1 MTNRIVIF
9 LAFTAVFLASCARN
23 PVTGKKEVMLM
34 SEGQELALGKESDP
48 AIIAQFGLYDNP
60 TLQAF
65 INEKGKQMA
74 AISHRPNLNYEFK
87 ILDSPVVNA
96 FAVPGGYV
104 YFTRG
109 IMGHFNNEA
118 EFAGVLGHEIGHIA
132 AKHSAKQYTKQMIT
146 QVLFIGGLIVS
157 EKFRNFADVA
167 QQGLGLLFLKF
178 SRDNETESDKLGVN
192 YSTKVGYDA
201 KEMAGFFN
209 TLQKLSDGA
218 GSIPTFLSTHPDPG
232 DRHNKVLQLAVNEQ
246 KTVDPATLKVN
257 RNNYLRMIDG
267 IIYGEDPRQGYVEN
281 NVFYHPELK
290 FQFAVPASWQTV
302 NSPSQVQMAPQDGK
316 AMMVMSLAEGSDL
329 ATARNKVIQDN
340 QLTVLESTNTTVNGL
355 QAIAMMSDI
364 VQQAQQGQQQAEP
377 LRVLTYLIQYNNL
390 IYKFHGLSTKAD
402 FNNYFSSFQ
411 SSMRSFK
418 SLTDQSKIDKKPTLI
433 KIVEN
438 KNSMPLQQILSQYNM
453 PSARYKE
460 LALINGMELNTVV
473 ESGTLVKVFGGQY

>member
-390 IYKFHGLSTKAD
+390 KYKFHGLSTKAD

-411 SSMRSFK
+411 SSMRSFR

-438 KNSMPLQQILSQYNM
+438 KTSMPLQQILSQYNM

>member
-1 MTNRIVIF
+1 
-9 LAFTAVFLASCARN
+9 
-23 PVTGKKEVMLM
+23 MLM

-48 AIIAQFGLYDNP
+48 AIVAQYGLYENA

-167 QQGLGLLFLKF
+167 QQGLGLMFLKF

-201 KEMAGFFN
+201 REMADFFK
-209 TLQKLSDGA
+209 TLEKLSGGA

-232 DRHNKVLQLAVNEQ
+232 DRYNKVNQLAVEEQ
-246 KTVDPATLKVN
+246 KTLDPATLKVN

-267 IIYGEDPRQGYVEN
+267 IVYGEDPRQGYVEN

-290 FQFAVPASWQTV
+290 FQFSVPASWQTV
-302 NSPSQVQMAPQDGK
+302 NTPSQVQMAPQDGK
-316 AMMVMSLAEGSDL
+316 AMIVMSLAEGSDL

-355 QAIAMMSDI
+355 PAVAMMSDI
-364 VQQAQQGQQQAEP
+364 IQQAQPGQQQAEP

-402 FNNYFSSFQ
+402 FNTYFSSFQ
-411 SSMRSFK
+411 STMKSFRT
-418 SLTDQSKIDKKPTLI
+418 LTDQSKIDKKPTFI

-438 KNSMPLQQILSQYNM
+438 KSTAPLQQILTQQNM
-453 PSARYKE
+453 PSARHKE
-460 LALINGMELNTVV
+460 LAVLNGMELTSVV

>member
-1 MTNRIVIF
+1 MTNRIVVF
-9 LAFTAVFLASCARN
+9 LAFIAVFLGSCARN

-48 AIIAQFGLYDNP
+48 AIVAQFGLYENP

-65 INEKGKQMA
+65 INEKGKQMG

-201 KEMAGFFN
+201 KEMAGFFR

-232 DRHNKVLQLAVNEQ
+232 DRFNKVNQLATEEQ
-246 KTVDPATLKVN
+246 KNLDPATLKIN

-267 IIYGEDPRQGYVEN
+267 IVYGEDPRQGYVEN

-290 FQFAVPASWQTV
+290 FQFSVPAAWQTV

-316 AMMVMSLAEGSDL
+316 AMMVMSLAEGTDL

-355 QAIAMMSDI
+355 QAIAMMSEI
-364 VQQAQQGQQQAEP
+364 IQQAQPGQQQAEP

-418 SLTDQSKIDKKPTLI
+418 RLTDQAKIDKKPTLI
-433 KIVEN
+433 KVVEN
-438 KNSMPLQQILSQYNM
+438 KGNAPLQQILTQYNM
-453 PSARYKE
+453 PAARHKE
-460 LALINGMELNTVV
+460 LAIINGMELNTVV

>member
-1 MTNRIVIF
+1 MTNRIIIF
-9 LAFTAVFLASCARN
+9 IAFIAIFFTSCSRN

-48 AIIAQFGLYDNP
+48 AIVAQYGLYENA

-167 QQGLGLLFLKF
+167 QQGLGLMFLKF

-201 KEMAGFFN
+201 REMADFFK
-209 TLQKLSDGA
+209 TLEKLSGGA

-232 DRHNKVLQLAVNEQ
+232 DRYNKVNQLAVEEQ
-246 KTVDPATLKVN
+246 KTLDPATLKVN

-267 IIYGEDPRQGYVEN
+267 IVYGEDPRQGYVEN

-290 FQFAVPASWQTV
+290 FQFSVPASWQTV
-302 NSPSQVQMAPQDGK
+302 NTPSQVQMAPQDGK
-316 AMMVMSLAEGSDL
+316 AMIVMSLAEGSDL

-355 QAIAMMSDI
+355 PAVAMMSDI
-364 VQQAQQGQQQAEP
+364 IQQAQPGQQQAEP

-402 FNNYFSSFQ
+402 FNTYFSSFQ
-411 SSMRSFK
+411 STMKSFRT
-418 SLTDQSKIDKKPTLI
+418 LTDQSKIDKKPTLI

-438 KNSMPLQQILSQYNM
+438 KSTAPLQQILTQQNM
-453 PSARYKE
+453 PSARHKE
-460 LALINGMELNTVV
+460 LAVLNGMELTSVV

>member
-1 MTNRIVIF
+1 MTNRIIIF
-9 LAFTAVFLASCARN
+9 IAFITIFFTSCSRN

-48 AIIAQFGLYDNP
+48 AIVAQYGLYENA

-167 QQGLGLLFLKF
+167 QQGLGLMFLKF

-201 KEMAGFFN
+201 REMADFFK
-209 TLQKLSDGA
+209 TLEKLSGGA

-232 DRHNKVLQLAVNEQ
+232 DRYNKVNQLAVEEQ
-246 KTVDPATLKVN
+246 KTLDPATLKVN

-267 IIYGEDPRQGYVEN
+267 IVYGEDPRQGYVEN

-290 FQFAVPASWQTV
+290 FQFSVPASWQTV
-302 NSPSQVQMAPQDGK
+302 NTPSQVQMAPQDGK
-316 AMMVMSLAEGSDL
+316 AMIVMSLAEGSDL

-355 QAIAMMSDI
+355 PAVAMMSDI
-364 VQQAQQGQQQAEP
+364 IQQAQPGQQQAEP

-402 FNNYFSSFQ
+402 FNTYFSSFQ
-411 SSMRSFK
+411 STMKSFRT
-418 SLTDQSKIDKKPTLI
+418 LTDQSKIDKKPTLI

-438 KNSMPLQQILSQYNM
+438 KSTAPLQQILTQQNM
-453 PSARYKE
+453 PSARHKE
-460 LALINGMELNTVV
+460 LAVLNGMELTSVV